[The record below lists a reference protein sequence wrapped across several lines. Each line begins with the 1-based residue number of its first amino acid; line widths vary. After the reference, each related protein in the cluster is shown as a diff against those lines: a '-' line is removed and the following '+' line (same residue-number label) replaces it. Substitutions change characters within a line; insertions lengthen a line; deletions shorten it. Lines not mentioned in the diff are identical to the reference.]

1 VASGPQEVQ
10 SNDADS
16 DKSVA
21 KVDMKLEVIV
31 IPVSDIDRAKKFYER
46 IGWRLNADRSPSE
59 DFRLVQFTPPGSW
72 CSVHFGK
79 NVTSAA
85 PGSAKAF
92 LIVSDI
98 VAARDQLIAAGV
110 EVGEFFH
117 DGPEGRGSG
126 LHPER
131 LTYRSRA
138 LFSDPDGNG
147 WHLQEV
153 TTRLPGRVEPGAT
166 SFGSP
171 NDLATAFRRA
181 EAAHGE
187 HEKRTGQRDENWPDW
202 YAAYMVAEQAGNE
215 LPQ

>member
-1 VASGPQEVQ
+1 MSINNARN
-10 SNDADS
+10 NDAARNAG
-16 DKSVA
+16 V
-21 KVDMKLEVIV
+21 VRIDMKLEVIV
-31 IPVSDIDRAKKFYER
+31 IPVSDVDRAKEFYAR
-46 IGWRLNADRSPSE
+46 IGWRLDADRSTGE

-79 NVTSAA
+79 NLVSAT
-85 PGSAKAF
+85 PGSAKGF

-98 VAARDQLIAAGV
+98 EVARDQLVAAGV

-147 WHLQEV
+147 WQLQEV
-153 TTRLPGRVEPGAT
+153 TTRLSGRVEPGAT
-166 SFGSP
+166 SFGSAS
-171 NDLATAFRRA
+171 DLASALRRA

-187 HEKRTGQRDENWPDW
+187 HEKRIGQRDANWPDW
-202 YAAYMVAEQAGNE
+202 YAAYMAAERSGKE

>member
-1 VASGPQEVQ
+1 MSTNEVR
-10 SNDADS
+10 SNDAARNAG
-16 DKSVA
+16 VA
-21 KVDMKLEVIV
+21 RIDMKLEVV
-31 IPVSDIDRAKKFYER
+31 VLPVSDVDRAKEFYER
-46 IGWRLNADRSPSE
+46 IGWHLNADRSAAD
-59 DFRLVQFTPPGSW
+59 DFRLVQFTPPGSC

-98 VAARDQLIAAGV
+98 VAARDRLVAAGV

-131 LTYRSRA
+131 LSYRSRA

-166 SFGSP
+166 SFASAS
-171 NDLATAFRRA
+171 DLATALRRA
-181 EAAHGE
+181 EAALGKR
-187 HEKRTGQRDENWPDW
+187 EKRIGKADPNWPDQ
-202 YAAYMVAEQAGNE
+202 YAEYMVREHSGEE

>member
-1 VASGPQEVQ
+1 MSTNEVRSSDAATNAGVARI
-10 SNDADS
+10 
-16 DKSVA
+16 
-21 KVDMKLEVIV
+21 DMKLEVVV
-31 IPVSDIDRAKKFYER
+31 IPVSDVDRAKAFYER
-46 IGWRLNADRSPSE
+46 IGWRLNIDRSAGE
-59 DFRLVQFTPPGSW
+59 DFRLVQFTPPGSC

-92 LIVSDI
+92 LVVADI
-98 VAARDQLIAAGV
+98 VAARDHLVAVGV

-131 LTYRSRA
+131 HTYRSRA

-147 WHLQEV
+147 WQLQEV
-153 TTRLPGRVEPGAT
+153 TTRLPGRVELGAT
-166 SFGSP
+166 SFGSAS
-171 NDLATAFRRA
+171 DLANALRRA

-187 HEKRTGQRDENWPDW
+187 HEKRIGQSDANWPDW
-202 YAAYMVAEQAGNE
+202 YAAYMVAEQSGKE

>member
-1 VASGPQEVQ
+1 MSTNKVRN
-10 SNDADS
+10 NDAARNAG
-16 DKSVA
+16 VA
-21 KVDMKLEVIV
+21 RIDMKLEVIV
-31 IPVSDIDRAKKFYER
+31 IPVSDVDRAKEFYER
-46 IGWRLNADRSPSE
+46 IGWRLDADRSTGE

-79 NVTSAA
+79 NLLSAT
-85 PGSAKAF
+85 PGSAKGF

-98 VAARDQLIAAGV
+98 EVARDQLAAAGV

-126 LHPER
+126 LDPER
-131 LTYRSRA
+131 RSYRSRA

-147 WHLQEV
+147 WQLQEV
-153 TTRLPGRVEPGAT
+153 TTRLSGRVEPGAT
-166 SFGSP
+166 TFGSAS
-171 NDLATAFRRA
+171 DLATALRSA

-187 HEKRTGQRDENWPDW
+187 HEKRIGQRDANWSDW
-202 YAAYMVAEQAGNE
+202 YAAYMVAEQSGKE

>member
-1 VASGPQEVQ
+1 MSTNQVP
-10 SNDADS
+10 SNDA
-16 DKSVA
+16 A
-21 KVDMKLEVIV
+21 GNAGIARTEMKLEVVV
-31 IPVSDIDRAKKFYER
+31 IPVSDVDRAKQFYEK
-46 IGWRLNADRSPSE
+46 IGWRLNADRTAAG
-59 DFRLVQFTPPGSW
+59 DFRLVQFTPPGSC

-92 LIVSDI
+92 LVVSDI
-98 VAARDQLIAAGV
+98 VAARDQLVAAGA

-126 LHPER
+126 LHPQR

-166 SFGSP
+166 SFGSAS
-171 NDLATAFRRA
+171 DLASALRRA

-187 HEKRTGQRDENWPDW
+187 HEKRIGQRDENWPDW
-202 YAAYMVAEQAGNE
+202 YAAYMVAEQSGKE

>member
-1 VASGPQEVQ
+1 MSTNEVRSDDAARNAGVARI
-10 SNDADS
+10 
-16 DKSVA
+16 
-21 KVDMKLEVIV
+21 DMKLEVIV
-31 IPVSDIDRAKKFYER
+31 IPVSDVDRAKEFYKR
-46 IGWRLNADRSPSE
+46 IGWRFNFDRSAGE

-72 CSVHFGK
+72 CSVQFGK
-79 NVTSAA
+79 GVQPAA
-85 PGSAKAF
+85 PGSAKGF

-98 VAARDQLIAAGV
+98 VAARDHLVAAGV

-147 WHLQEV
+147 WQLQEV
-153 TTRLPGRVEPGAT
+153 TSRIPGRLEPGAT
-166 SFGSP
+166 SFASAS
-171 NDLATAFRRA
+171 DLASALRRA
-181 EAAHGE
+181 EAAHGG
-187 HEKRTGQRDENWPDW
+187 HEKRIGQRDANWPDW
-202 YAAYMVAEQAGNE
+202 YASYMVAEQSGKE

>member
-1 VASGPQEVQ
+1 MSTNKVP
-10 SNDADS
+10 SNDAAGNAG
-16 DKSVA
+16 VA
-21 KVDMKLEVIV
+21 RIDMKLEVII
-31 IPVSDIDRAKKFYER
+31 IPVSDVDRAKEFYER
-46 IGWRLNADRSPSE
+46 IGWRLDADRSAGE

-79 NVTSAA
+79 NLVSAS
-85 PGSAKAF
+85 PGSAKGF

-98 VAARDQLIAAGV
+98 EVARDQLIAAGV

-131 LTYRSRA
+131 RSYRSRA
-138 LFSDPDGNG
+138 LFTDPDGNG
-147 WHLQEV
+147 WQLQEV

-166 SFGSP
+166 SFGSAS
-171 NDLATAFRRA
+171 DLAGALRRA

-187 HEKRTGQRDENWPDW
+187 HEKRIGGRDANWPDW
-202 YAAYMVAEQAGNE
+202 YAAYMVAEQSGKE